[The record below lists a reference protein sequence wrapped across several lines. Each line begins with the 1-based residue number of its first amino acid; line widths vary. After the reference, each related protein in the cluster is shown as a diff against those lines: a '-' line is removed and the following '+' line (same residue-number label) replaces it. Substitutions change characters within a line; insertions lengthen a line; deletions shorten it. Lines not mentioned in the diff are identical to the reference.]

1 MVTFWHDWAGRN
13 VHLDRLCDAH
23 TARQRRRKTA
33 ALFAVLRQYA
43 VRKRATAR
51 LVVDARRR
59 GDRHKLRRVLRAW
72 ADTASEEVQQ
82 RRLSAFIHVSDAAAL
97 LHARSSSSSSG
108 NLADATAAA
117 ADRRHSTVATPTARE
132 DMARAALRAWRATV
146 TWCRR
151 AAFLVS
157 RAASRRA
164 TASQRAALLSWR
176 AATLAS
182 GVLRKEWTAVL
193 HANAVSGLGPL
204 LRGWLHAARAERSYR
219 KHVGTRALSAWTAAV
234 CEAHTDAATD
244 VATSAAAGAA
254 QAAAFR
260 AWRGVAAQLVAAAD
274 AVEDALDVD
283 DVAARVRDALAAL
296 DTSLMATPAG
306 VGGDVAATPLLSR
319 TANAQPLVASPAEL
333 RSALAAAL
341 RETVRSRLMG
351 DENDDDMGL

>member
-1 MVTFWHDWAGRN
+1 
-13 VHLDRLCDAH
+13 
-23 TARQRRRKTA
+23 
-33 ALFAVLRQYA
+33 
-43 VRKRATAR
+43 
-51 LVVDARRR
+51 
-59 GDRHKLRRVLRAW
+59 
-72 ADTASEEVQQ
+72 
-82 RRLSAFIHVSDAAAL
+82 
-97 LHARSSSSSSG
+97 
-108 NLADATAAA
+108 
-117 ADRRHSTVATPTARE
+117 
-132 DMARAALRAWRATV
+132 
-146 TWCRR
+146 
-151 AAFLVS
+151 
-157 RAASRRA
+157 
-164 TASQRAALLSWR
+164 
-176 AATLAS
+176 
-182 GVLRKEWTAVL
+182 
-193 HANAVSGLGPL
+193 
-204 LRGWLHAARAERSYR
+204 
-219 KHVGTRALSAWTAAV
+219 
-234 CEAHTDAATD
+234 